1 MHELSLSNGML
12 EIIRKRAVED
22 GFDRVLAV
30 RLEIG
35 VLSCVERAALS
46 FCFESVTRGTVAEG
60 ARLEIL
66 DVAGEAWCWD
76 CEAVVPLARRGE
88 ACERCGGYRM
98 KLRDGDNVRIKEL
111 EVA

>member
-12 EIIRKRAVED
+12 EIIEKRAVGE
-22 GFDRVLAV
+22 GFDRVLIV
-30 RLEIG
+30 RLEVG
-35 VLSCVERAALS
+35 ALSCVERAALS

-76 CEAVVPLARRGE
+76 CEAVVPLTRRGE
-88 ACERCGGYRM
+88 ACQRCGGYQL
-98 KLRDGDNVRIKEL
+98 KLREGEQVRIKEL

>member
-12 EIIRKRAVED
+12 EIIRKQALED
-22 GFDRVLAV
+22 GFDRVLVV
-30 RLEIG
+30 RLEVG
-35 VLSCVERAALS
+35 ALSCVERAALE
-46 FCFESVTRGTVAEG
+46 FCFESVTRGSVAEG

-76 CEAVVPLARRGE
+76 CENVVPLARRGE
-88 ACERCGGYRM
+88 ACECCGGYRL
-98 KLRDGDNVRIKEL
+98 KVRDGEQVRLAEL

>member
-12 EIIRKRAVED
+12 EIIRKQALED
-22 GFDRVLAV
+22 GFERVLVV
-30 RLEIG
+30 RLEVG
-35 VLSCVERAALS
+35 ALSCVERAALE
-46 FCFESVTRGTVAEG
+46 FCFESVTRGSVAEG

-76 CEAVVPLARRGE
+76 CENVVPLARRGE
-88 ACERCGGYRM
+88 ACERCGGYRL
-98 KLRDGDNVRIKEL
+98 KVRDGEQVRLAEL

>member
-12 EIIRKRAVED
+12 EIIQKQAVED
-22 GFDRVLAV
+22 GFDRVLVV
-30 RLEIG
+30 RLEVG
-35 VLSCVERAALS
+35 ALSCVEREALS
-46 FCFESVTRGTVAEG
+46 FCFESITRGSVAEG

-88 ACERCGGYRM
+88 ACERCAGYRL
-98 KLRDGDNVRIKEL
+98 KVRDGEQVRIKEL

>member
-1 MHELSLSNGML
+1 MHELSLSHGML
-12 EIIRKRAVED
+12 AIIEKCAVED
-22 GFDRVLAV
+22 GFDRVLGV
-30 RLEIG
+30 RLEVG
-35 VLSCVERAALS
+35 ALSCVECAALS
-46 FCFESVTRGTVAEG
+46 FCFESVTRGTLAEG

-88 ACERCGGYRM
+88 ACERCGGYRL
-98 KLRDGDNVRIKEL
+98 KLRDGDQVRIKDL